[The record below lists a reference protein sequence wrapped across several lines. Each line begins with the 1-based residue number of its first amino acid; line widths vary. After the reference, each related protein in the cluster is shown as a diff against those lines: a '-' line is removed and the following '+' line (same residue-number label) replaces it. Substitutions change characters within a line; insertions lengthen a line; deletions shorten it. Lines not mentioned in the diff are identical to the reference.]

1 MISYDDTSSPLSVC
15 IASENSRLSG
25 MIPNCVCTYLLFT
38 TREIV
43 DTSRFVASAMSLR
56 IIGRNFDWSPS
67 MKYSR

>member
-1 MISYDDTSSPLSVC
+1 
-15 IASENSRLSG
+15 